1 MRIKSSY
8 KDYKKI
14 LTTVIYCYILNIT
27 VRKEE
32 KMNIIISNSSSEP
45 IYEQIKKAI
54 KQAIYTNELKE
65 EEILPSVRALANDL
79 KISFLTVKKAYDE
92 LEAEGFIKTV
102 QGKGSYVLP
111 KNLELLREEK
121 LKEIEKNISTVV
133 KLSKIYGI
141 TEEEVINLIK
151 IMFEED
157 L

>member
-32 KMNIIISNSSSEP
+32 KMNIIISNSSSDP
-45 IYEQIKKAI
+45 LYEQIKKAI

-79 KISFLTVKKAYDE
+79 KISFLTVKKAYDK

>member
-1 MRIKSSY
+1 MCIKSSY

-14 LTTVIYCYILNIT
+14 LTTVIYCYMLNIT

-32 KMNIIISNSSSEP
+32 KMNIIISNSSSDP
-45 IYEQIKKAI
+45 LYEQIKKAI

>member
-1 MRIKSSY
+1 
-8 KDYKKI
+8 
-14 LTTVIYCYILNIT
+14 
-27 VRKEE
+27 
-32 KMNIIISNSSSEP
+32 MNIIISNSSSEP
-45 IYEQIKKAI
+45 IYEQIKKEI
-54 KQAIYTNELKE
+54 KQAIYSNELKE
-65 EEILPSVRALANDL
+65 EEILPSVRVMANDL

-121 LKEIEKNISTVV
+121 LKEIEKNISTIV

-141 TEEEVINLIK
+141 TEEEVVKLIR

>member
-32 KMNIIISNSSSEP
+32 KMNIIISNSSSDP
-45 IYEQIKKAI
+45 LYEQI

>member
-1 MRIKSSY
+1 MCIKSSY

-32 KMNIIISNSSSEP
+32 KMNIIISNSSSDP
-45 IYEQIKKAI
+45 LYEQIKKAI

-92 LEAEGFIKTV
+92 LEAE
-102 QGKGSYVLP
+102 
-111 KNLELLREEK
+111 
-121 LKEIEKNISTVV
+121 
-133 KLSKIYGI
+133 
-141 TEEEVINLIK
+141 
-151 IMFEED
+151 
-157 L
+157 

>member
-32 KMNIIISNSSSEP
+32 KMNIIISNSSSDP
-45 IYEQIKKAI
+45 LYEQIKKAI

-65 EEILPSVRALANDL
+65 EEIFPSVRALANDL

>member
-1 MRIKSSY
+1 MCIKSSY

-45 IYEQIKKAI
+45 LYEQIKKAI

>member
-32 KMNIIISNSSSEP
+32 KMNIIISNSSSDP
-45 IYEQIKKAI
+45 LYEQIKKAI

-92 LEAEGFIKTV
+92 L
-102 QGKGSYVLP
+102 
-111 KNLELLREEK
+111 
-121 LKEIEKNISTVV
+121 
-133 KLSKIYGI
+133 
-141 TEEEVINLIK
+141 
-151 IMFEED
+151 
-157 L
+157 

>member
-32 KMNIIISNSSSEP
+32 KMNIIISNSSSDP
-45 IYEQIKKAI
+45 LYEQIKKAI

-141 TEEEVINLIK
+141 TEEEGINLIK

>member
-32 KMNIIISNSSSEP
+32 KMNIIISNSSSDP
-45 IYEQIKKAI
+45 LYEQIKKAI

>member
-1 MRIKSSY
+1 
-8 KDYKKI
+8 
-14 LTTVIYCYILNIT
+14 
-27 VRKEE
+27 
-32 KMNIIISNSSSEP
+32 MNIIISNSSSDP
-45 IYEQIKKAI
+45 LYEQIKKAI
-54 KQAIYTNELKE
+54 KQAIYTTELKE

-121 LKEIEKNISTVV
+121 LKAIEKNISTVV

>member
-1 MRIKSSY
+1 
-8 KDYKKI
+8 
-14 LTTVIYCYILNIT
+14 
-27 VRKEE
+27 
-32 KMNIIISNSSSEP
+32 MNIIISNSSSEP
-45 IYEQIKKAI
+45 IYEQIKKEI
-54 KQAIYTNELKE
+54 KQAIYSNELKE
-65 EEILPSVRALANDL
+65 EEILPSVRVMANDL

-111 KNLELLREEK
+111 KNLELSREEK
-121 LKEIEKNISTVV
+121 LKEIEKNISTIV

-141 TEEEVINLIK
+141 TEEEVVNLIR

>member
-1 MRIKSSY
+1 MCIKSSY

-32 KMNIIISNSSSEP
+32 KMNIIISNSSSDP
-45 IYEQIKKAI
+45 LYEQIKKAI

-151 IMFEED
+151 SMFEED

>member
-1 MRIKSSY
+1 
-8 KDYKKI
+8 
-14 LTTVIYCYILNIT
+14 
-27 VRKEE
+27 
-32 KMNIIISNSSSEP
+32 MNIIISNSSSEP

-54 KQAIYTNELKE
+54 KQAISTNELKE

-121 LKEIEKNISTVV
+121 LKEIEKNISIVV

>member
-32 KMNIIISNSSSEP
+32 KMNIIISNSSSDP
-45 IYEQIKKAI
+45 LYEQIKKAI

-79 KISFLTVKKAYDE
+79 KISFLTVKKAYDV
-92 LEAEGFIKTV
+92 EAEGFIKTV

>member
-1 MRIKSSY
+1 
-8 KDYKKI
+8 
-14 LTTVIYCYILNIT
+14 
-27 VRKEE
+27 
-32 KMNIIISNSSSEP
+32 MNIIISNNSSVP
-45 IYEQIKKAI
+45 IYEQIKNAI
-54 KQAIYTNELKE
+54 KNAIISNELKE
-65 EEILPSVRALANDL
+65 EEMLPSVRNLANDL

-121 LKEIEKNISTVV
+121 LKELEKNISTVV

>member
-1 MRIKSSY
+1 
-8 KDYKKI
+8 
-14 LTTVIYCYILNIT
+14 
-27 VRKEE
+27 
-32 KMNIIISNSSSEP
+32 MNIIISNSSSEP
-45 IYEQIKKAI
+45 IYEQIKKEI
-54 KQAIYTNELKE
+54 KQAIYSNELKE
-65 EEILPSVRALANDL
+65 EENLPSVRVLANDL

-121 LKEIEKNISTVV
+121 LKEIEKNLITVV